1 MGYGAKALQGLS
13 AYYSGEIIN
22 VDEKTLEEN
31 FETFEQAAAVG
42 KVR

>member
-13 AYYSGEIIN
+13 AYYSGEIMN
-22 VDEKTLEEN
+22 VDENTLEEN
-31 FETFEQAAAVG
+31 FETFEQAATVR